1 MDKNRET
8 SIYNKVV
15 YLLKLLPIP
24 QKYHNLTIK
33 GCMVSVCLSGCPQLV
48 TKCYSLNIS
57 HKMSRWTASEVRVP
71 IVFTTGSAS
80 SLLLWTYLVE

>member
-57 HKMSRWTASEVRVP
+57 HKMSRWTPSKARAP
-71 IVFTTGSAS
+71 ICS
-80 SLLLWTYLVE
+80 SHIKFLMLNY